1 MEHAKLSMKMHSALV
16 HQFKNTAYAST
27 PLVVLI
33 LMSIKVVNW
42 ILVIMPFKRVICL
55 SILPEK
61 WDIPCVTN
69 QLKAIL

>member
-1 MEHAKLSMKMHSALV
+1 MEHAKLSIKMHSALAEVQSV
-16 HQFKNTAYAST
+16 HQFKNTVYAST
-27 PLVVLI
+27 HLVVLI

-61 WDIPCVTN
+61 
-69 QLKAIL
+69 